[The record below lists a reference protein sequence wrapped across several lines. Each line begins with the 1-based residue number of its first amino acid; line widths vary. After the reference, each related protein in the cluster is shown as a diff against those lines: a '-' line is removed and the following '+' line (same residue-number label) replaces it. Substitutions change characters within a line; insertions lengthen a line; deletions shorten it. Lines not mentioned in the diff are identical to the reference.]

1 MQLCFTLTVRVRWE
15 AIDAGGSAADRR
27 QQEELYSLLWG
38 SADAVSMQ
46 PTTMTDPNLPEKCC
60 TSGIDT
66 IRGRRLCALS

>member
-1 MQLCFTLTVRVRWE
+1 MHLCFTLTVRVRWE

-46 PTTMTDPNLPEKCC
+46 PTTMTDPILPE
-60 TSGIDT
+60 
-66 IRGRRLCALS
+66 